1 MKVYQ
6 GLAKAFVA
14 EGVTAVFGMMGDG
27 NMYWME
33 ALHDLGV
40 DLLEVRHEGAGL
52 GMADGWARA
61 THMPGVCTAT
71 CGPGVTQL
79 ATALVTAAR
88 AQSRVVAFVGEAPTT
103 DQDYVQRFDQSRF
116 AEACEAGF
124 VRVLS
129 PDTAYEA
136 VRKAFYQ
143 ASLESRPVLLSAP
156 MDIQQKTM
164 DDDDEYK
171 PSSTIL
177 PAQRVYPSPASI
189 ERAAD
194 IVASSKRPII
204 IVGRGAM
211 WSGAGDAVLKLAE
224 RVGALI
230 ATTLM
235 AKNWLSD
242 ADYHA
247 GISGFYGTRTA
258 LELFQE
264 ADCVIGVGA
273 SLNRYTTEH
282 GYLYPNARYV
292 QLDVRS
298 HVLMEGGRAA
308 DCYVSSDARLG
319 VEALNATL
327 AARSYSS
334 AGFRTPE
341 VKQRLL
347 NHFTDSAEF
356 PIEPERVDPREVCL
370 ALDAALPTDVQLV
383 MGSGASTGFT
393 TMLFNR
399 PGRAVLAGH
408 FFGCIGQMLPAA
420 MGALVAS
427 GNKPTLLVDG
437 DASVI
442 MHLAELE
449 TAVRYQMPLLV
460 TVLNDQALGSEYH
473 KMRAHNMQ
481 ADLATIS
488 TPDLG
493 AVARSFGGRGRLATT
508 VADVREAAADW
519 LANPGLMVIDA
530 RISRTVVT
538 VPYRRLHYG
547 RDD

>member
-1 MKVYQ
+1 VKVFQ
-6 GLAKAFVA
+6 GLAKAFAA
-14 EGVTAVFGMMGDG
+14 EGTTAVFGMMGDG

-61 THMPGVCTAT
+61 THTPGVCTAT

-79 ATALVTAAR
+79 ATGLVTAAR
-88 AQSRVVAFVGEAPTT
+88 AQSKVVAFVGEAPTT

-156 MDIQQKTM
+156 MDIQQKPM
-164 DDDDEYK
+164 DDDEPYM
-171 PSSTIL
+171 PSKSIL
-177 PAQRVYPSPASI
+177 PSQRVYPSPDSI
-189 ERAAD
+189 ARAAD
-194 IVASSKRPII
+194 IVASSQKPII

-211 WSGAGDAVLKLAE
+211 WSGAGDAVLKLAD
-224 RVGALI
+224 RIGALI

-235 AKNWLSD
+235 AKNWLSE

-292 QLDVRS
+292 HLDVRA
-298 HVLMEGGRAA
+298 HVLMDGGRTA
-308 DCYVSSDARLG
+308 DCYVSSDAQLG
-319 VEALNATL
+319 VEALDAAL
-327 AARSYSS
+327 AARSFSS
-334 AGFRTPE
+334 TGYRTPE

-356 PIEPERVDPREVCL
+356 PIEPERIDPREVCL
-370 ALDAALPTDVQLV
+370 ALDAALPTEVQLV

-399 PGRAVLAGH
+399 PGRRVLAGH

-420 MGALVAS
+420 MGALVAG

-481 ADLATIS
+481 SDLATIS

-508 VADVREAAADW
+508 VEDVREAAAEW

-530 RISRTVVT
+530 RISRNVVT

>member
-1 MKVYQ
+1 
-6 GLAKAFVA
+6 
-14 EGVTAVFGMMGDG
+14 
-27 NMYWME
+27 
-33 ALHDLGV
+33 
-40 DLLEVRHEGAGL
+40 
-52 GMADGWARA
+52 
-61 THMPGVCTAT
+61 
-71 CGPGVTQL
+71 
-79 ATALVTAAR
+79 
-88 AQSRVVAFVGEAPTT
+88 
-103 DQDYVQRFDQSRF
+103 
-116 AEACEAGF
+116 
-124 VRVLS
+124 
-129 PDTAYEA
+129 
-136 VRKAFYQ
+136 
-143 ASLESRPVLLSAP
+143 
-156 MDIQQKTM
+156 
-164 DDDDEYK
+164 
-171 PSSTIL
+171 
-177 PAQRVYPSPASI
+177 
-189 ERAAD
+189 
-194 IVASSKRPII
+194 
-204 IVGRGAM
+204 M
-211 WSGAGDAVLKLAE
+211 WSGAGDVVLKLAD
-224 RVGALI
+224 RIGALI

-235 AKNWLSD
+235 AKNWLSE
-242 ADYHA
+242 AEFHA

-292 QLDVRS
+292 HLDVRP
-298 HVLMEGGRAA
+298 HVLMDGGRTA
-308 DCYVSSDARLG
+308 DCYVSSDAQLG
-319 VEALNATL
+319 VEALDALL
-327 AARSYSS
+327 ASRSFSS
-334 AGFRTPE
+334 TGYRIPE

-356 PIEPERVDPREVCL
+356 PIEADRVDPREVCL
-370 ALDAALPTDVQLV
+370 ALDAALPTEVQLV

-399 PGRAVLAGH
+399 PGRRVLAGH

-420 MGALVAS
+420 MGALVAGGS
-427 GNKPTLLVDG
+427 KPTLLVDG

-508 VADVREAAADW
+508 VEHVRAAAAEW
-519 LANPGLMVIDA
+519 LADPGLMVIDA
-530 RISRTVVT
+530 RISRNVVT

>member
-6 GLAKAFVA
+6 GLAKAFAA
-14 EGVTAVFGMMGDG
+14 EGATAVFGMMGDG

-61 THMPGVCTAT
+61 SHTPGVCTAT

-79 ATALVTAAR
+79 ATALVTATR
-88 AQSRVVAFVGEAPTT
+88 AQSQVVAFVGDAPST
-103 DQDYVQRFDQSRF
+103 DEDYVQYFDQSRF
-116 AEACEAGF
+116 AAACEAGF

-129 PDTAYEA
+129 PDTAYQA

-143 ASLESRPVLLSAP
+143 TRLESRPVVLSAP
-156 MDIQQKTM
+156 LDIQQKTM
-164 DDDDEYK
+164 HDDEEYV
-171 PSSTIL
+171 PSSTL
-177 PAQRVYPSPASI
+177 FSSQRTRPNPDSI

-194 IVASSKRPII
+194 IVANSRKPVI
-204 IVGRGAM
+204 IVGRGAI

-235 AKNWLSD
+235 AKNWLAE

-247 GISGFYGTRTA
+247 GISGFYGTRAA

-264 ADCVIGVGA
+264 ADCVLAVGA

-292 QLDVRS
+292 QLDLRP
-298 HVLMEGGRAA
+298 HVLMEGVRSA
-308 DCYVSSDARLG
+308 DCYVASDARLG
-319 VEALNATL
+319 VEALDAAL
-327 AARSYSS
+327 AARSFTSTGYHT
-334 AGFRTPE
+334 GE
-341 VKQRLL
+341 VKQRLS
-347 NHFTDSAEF
+347 NQFADSAEF

-370 ALDAALPTDVQLV
+370 ALDAAVPTDVPLV

-399 PGRAVLAGH
+399 PGRRVLAGH

-420 MGALVAS
+420 MGALVA
-427 GNKPTLLVDG
+427 GGKKPMLLVDG
-437 DASVI
+437 DASVM

-481 ADLATIS
+481 ADLATIT

-493 AVARSFGGRGRLATT
+493 AVARSFGGRGCLAT
-508 VADVREAAADW
+508 AIEEVREAADEW
-519 LANPGLMVIDA
+519 LADPGVMVIDA
-530 RISRTVVT
+530 RISRNVIT